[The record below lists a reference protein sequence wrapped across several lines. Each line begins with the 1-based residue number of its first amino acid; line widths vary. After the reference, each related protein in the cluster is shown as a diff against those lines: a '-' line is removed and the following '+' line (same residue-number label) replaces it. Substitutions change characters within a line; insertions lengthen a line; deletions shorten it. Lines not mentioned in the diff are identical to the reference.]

1 VIELAVISY
10 GVVIGVF
17 LRRALPD
24 HHLADEAKDVVR
36 LGTGRIG
43 TIAPLDPQP
52 VPGSDG
58 VLAGDHLHDF
68 QSVFALT
75 RL

>member
-1 VIELAVISY
+1 MSVIELAVISY

-43 TIAPLDPQP
+43 TTAALDPM
-52 VPGSDG
+52 VIW
-58 VLAGDHLHDF
+58 LAIIFMTFSLF
-68 QSVFALT
+68 SP
-75 RL
+75 